1 MARLRRLRTV
11 LLGRPSTRPLGPGAR
26 FNRKPTPVMNL
37 SPFHSCRSARGRLVR
52 SFAAASLA
60 IASPFAALAQ
70 PAASGDVIELSA
82 FTVDASQDDRY
93 RASNSISA
101 TRTRTLIADLPV
113 SMQVFT
119 QEFLEDLNAYG
130 LDDVLEYSSSV
141 VKSGTGSVSADNTS
155 TFTIRGFEAPYVNRN
170 GFRRIWSIDPLTVE
184 RVEVVK
190 GPASLLYGQVPPGGI
205 INYITKRPTFTRRNQ
220 VKATVG
226 NYGYLRGELDF
237 GGAVGNSDK
246 FAYRFLAAS
255 ETREAEARFF
265 KKELIAVAPSFLWQV
280 ARDTSLLLEL
290 EYNETDITAPIGL
303 YPLFDTGRF
312 VGPFQLREFLPVPRD
327 FNIRGPGAFS
337 DTSDFNG
344 TLTALHRFNDTFS
357 TRVVAAHGDSHR
369 LSVTGGTGLLTQPA
383 RTLARTHG
391 AAENQPEYFNVQ
403 AELLGQFRFD
413 AFEWDALLGFEWF
426 DRDEESRSWTT
437 PPAVRPAPWRYDD
450 PTTWIPFVNPFPQD
464 YTLSNHFTSRNGG
477 ESFFLSNQL
486 RLFDRRL
493 HVLAGVRYDQF
504 DTAGVNQQTGVANR
518 SFDGDRWSPQAG
530 VLFRPVPAVGV
541 FASYSESFV
550 PNFTTLT
557 NRANALLRDAAQ
569 NFETTTA
576 DPLVG
581 KGIEAGLKL
590 ALWEDKLSATISLF
604 QLDNSGIIRNVQ
616 ERPHPQRTDLA
627 SLDYQNQSGTD
638 RSEGVDVEFVASIS
652 RNWQILGS
660 VTFLDAFVK
669 SNEQSPNLEGK
680 VQPNAPERSYA
691 LFTNYTFNDGPLSG
705 LSLRLGTS
713 YVGDREGIG
722 QAEFYNPLP
731 SYQIWELGVGYAG
744 RVRNNPYRLNLV
756 VKNLTDEFYYPSRFQ
771 VGESR
776 RFIGSVTFSF

>member
-1 MARLRRLRTV
+1 MHPSHFSPRRSCLRRGAPSLA
-11 LLGRPSTRPLGPGAR
+11 LLVAGLATPL
-26 FNRKPTPVMNL
+26 
-37 SPFHSCRSARGRLVR
+37 
-52 SFAAASLA
+52 ASLA
-60 IASPFAALAQ
+60 Q
-70 PAASGDVIELSA
+70 PSVSEDVIELSA

-101 TRTRTLIADLPV
+101 TRTRTPIADLPV

-170 GFRRIWSIDPLTVE
+170 GFRRVWSIDPLTVE

-205 INYITKRPTFTRRNQ
+205 INYITKRPTFTHRNQ
-220 VKATVG
+220 VKATAG

-237 GGAVGNSDK
+237 GGPVGSSDT

-255 ETREAEARFF
+255 ETREAEARYFE
-265 KKELIAVAPSFLWQV
+265 KDMIAVAPSFLWQV
-280 ARDTSLLLEL
+280 SRDTSVTLEL

-303 YPLFDTGRF
+303 YPLYDTDQF
-312 VGPFQLREFLPVPRD
+312 VGTFRLREFLPVPRD

-357 TRVVAAHGDSHR
+357 SRFVAAHGDSHR
-369 LSVTGGTGLLTQPA
+369 LSVTGGTGLLAQPA

-391 AAENQPEYFNVQ
+391 ASEQQPEYVNVQ

-437 PPAVRPAPWRYDD
+437 APAVRPAPWRYDD
-450 PTTWIPFVNPFPQD
+450 PSSWIPFVNPFPQD
-464 YTLSNHFTSRNGG
+464 YTLSNHFSSNNGG

-486 RLFDRRL
+486 RLLDRRL
-493 HVLAGVRYDQF
+493 HVLAGVRYDTF
-504 DTAGVNQQTGVANR
+504 DTAGVNLQTGVANR

-530 VLFRPVPAVGV
+530 VLFRPIPAVSV

-557 NRANALLRDAAQ
+557 NRENALRRDAAQ

-581 KGIEAGLKL
+581 EGLEAGFKL
-590 ALWEDKLSATISLF
+590 ALWEDKLSATVSFF
-604 QLDNSGIIRNVQ
+604 QLENTGIIRNVQ

-669 SNEQSPNLEGK
+669 SNEQNPALEGK

-691 LFTNYTFNDGPLSG
+691 LFTNYTFNEGPLDG

-722 QAEFYNPLP
+722 QAAFYNPLP

-744 RVRNNPYRLNLV
+744 RLGDNPYRLNFV

-776 RFIGSVTFSF
+776 RFIGSFSYQF